1 MKTLDPRCD
10 GSEGERDGASIMGAG
25 AARALEA
32 TGSGDA
38 DNGSACEGR
47 GSGHMASADTVTS
60 TGRAAATTGG
70 AAAATGR
77 VAAAITGRVAAAKQ
91 VGAAAATGM
100 AGTTGTGGMSYCGV
114 AEADGADE
122 RAVGEGITD
131 ADWDWEY
138 GIVGGWMVDDE
149 AAA

>member
-1 MKTLDPRCD
+1 
-10 GSEGERDGASIMGAG
+10 MGAG

-77 VAAAITGRVAAAKQ
+77 VAAATGRVAAAT
-91 VGAAAATGM
+91 GRAAAATGM